1 MCGAQQDFLDCIVP
15 VHEKKFMIVK
25 QVENLLAILDLFAKV
40 RRPRT
45 LSQISEA
52 LGLPKSST
60 FNLLETLEARGFIY
74 EMRAWGGYYPT
85 RRLLAL
91 AQEIARNDPFADRL
105 RPILEQLQEQTGETV
120 LLGHRVDGEVVYL
133 EVIECQHPV
142 RYFAQVG
149 DRRPVQV
156 TSGGKAILSCYGA
169 EERAEFFSKLMFER
183 YRDATLP
190 DAAAVEADIQDSMAR
205 GWFEN
210 LSEFTPDVLG
220 VGMPVELHGERLAIS
235 VAGPNYRL
243 LEKRAELAA
252 RIGEA
257 IVQIKD
263 LFENHSASGK
273 AAEARTP
280 TNKVK
285 AK

>member
-1 MCGAQQDFLDCIVP
+1 
-15 VHEKKFMIVK
+15 MIVK
-25 QVENLLAILDLFAKV
+25 QVENLLAILDLFARV

-60 FNLLETLEARGFIY
+60 FNLLETLEKQGFIH

-91 AQEIARNDPFADRL
+91 AQEIARNDPFVDRL
-105 RPILEQLQEQTGETV
+105 RPVLVWLQEQTGETV
-120 LLGHRVDGEVVYL
+120 ILAHRLDSEVVYL

-142 RYFAQVG
+142 RYFAQAG

-156 TSGGKAILSCYGA
+156 TSPGKAILSTYSPQ
-169 EERAEFFSKLMFER
+169 ERAQILAKVPFER
-183 YRDATLP
+183 FTSATLP
-190 DAAAVEADIQDSMAR
+190 DAAAVEADIRASLAR

-220 VGMPVELHGERLAIS
+220 VGKPVVLDGERLAVS

-243 LEKRAELAA
+243 LDKRGEIAA
-252 RIGEA
+252 RVGEA
-257 IVQIKD
+257 IRQIEALYD
-263 LFENHSASGK
+263 GQPAQGRAAEGK
-273 AAEARTP
+273 AQEGRAPADRMEA
-280 TNKVK
+280 K
-285 AK
+285 

>member
-1 MCGAQQDFLDCIVP
+1 
-15 VHEKKFMIVK
+15 MIVK

-60 FNLLETLEARGFIY
+60 FNLLETLESQGYIH

-91 AQEIARNDPFADRL
+91 AQEIARNDPFVDRL
-105 RPILEQLQEQTGETV
+105 RPVLEWLQEKTGETV
-120 LLGHRVDGEVVYL
+120 LLAHQVDAEIVYL
-133 EVIECQHPV
+133 EVIECQHAV
-142 RYFAQVG
+142 RYFAQAG

-156 TSGGKAILSCYGA
+156 TSAGKAILSCYSA
-169 EERAEFFSKLMFER
+169 QERAQFFSKLSFEKF
-183 YRDATLP
+183 RDATLP
-190 DAAAVEADIQDSMAR
+190 NAAAVEADIRASTTR

-220 VGMPVELHGERLAIS
+220 VGMPLVLDGERLAVS
-235 VAGPNYRL
+235 VAGPNFRL
-243 LEKRAELAA
+243 LNKRAELATHV
-252 RIGEA
+252 GEA
-257 IVQIKD
+257 IRRIKD
-263 LFENHSASGK
+263 LFEGKTPDAKASEGSAPASK
-273 AAEARTP
+273 PP
-280 TNKVK
+280 TDKMEPK
-285 AK
+285 